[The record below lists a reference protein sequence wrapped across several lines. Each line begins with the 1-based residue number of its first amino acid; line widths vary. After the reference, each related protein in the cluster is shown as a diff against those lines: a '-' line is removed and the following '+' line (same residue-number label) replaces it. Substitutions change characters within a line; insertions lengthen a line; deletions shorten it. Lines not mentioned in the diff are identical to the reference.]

1 MPLTRLILG
10 ENTTPVEHATKKI
23 SAVSYCCASSL
34 TGSSIHKESITEAN
48 DTSLQTKHSM
58 ESDLDMTQISNDNMT
73 HVTQELLKLKP
84 DIMMEMT
91 VMTSEVMKEMAN
103 AKDEISG
110 LKSQV
115 VNIQAEV
122 SEIRCD
128 VVAIKAMLQN
138 ILS

>member
-1 MPLTRLILG
+1 MRLRKFQQYPIVV
-10 ENTTPVEHATKKI
+10 P
-23 SAVSYCCASSL
+23 SL